1 MVDRSRLASVLADLV
16 SIESINPELVPG
28 GSGERRIAR
37 YVSDFLTRAG
47 LDSEVVEVG
56 AGRFNAVGV
65 LRGKGGGPRLMFN
78 GHVDTVG
85 VAGME
90 APFSARV
97 EDGRLYGRGA
107 QDMKGGV
114 AAVLVAVE
122 TLAREGPLD
131 GDIVVAAVADEEYVS
146 AGTRALLGAGV
157 TADAAI
163 VTEPTGLQV
172 VTAHKGFAWAEVETE
187 GRAAHG
193 SRPEEGLDA
202 IAFMGRV
209 LGEIEKL
216 QARLSSGPAH
226 PQLGHG
232 SVHASLIVGGQELS
246 SYPAKCRL
254 RLERRLLPGEDSST
268 LDRELREILSRLSSQ
283 DSQLH
288 ATHTLGYS
296 ALALE
301 TTEDAPIARTLAAC
315 AGRLVGG
322 PGKFGGQS
330 FWTDAALLS
339 QAGIPAVLFGPGGA
353 GLHSTVEYVRLD
365 DVALCAETLVECAK
379 VFCGQPK

>member
-37 YVSDFLTRAG
+37 YVADFLTGAG

-97 EDGRLYGRGA
+97 EDGRLYRRGA
-107 QDMKGGV
+107 QDMQGGV

-131 GDIVVAAVADEEYVS
+131 GDIVVAAVAGEEDVS
-146 AGTRALLGAGV
+146 AGTRALLRAGV

-172 VTAHKGFAWAEVETE
+172 VTAHKGFAWAEVETRSE
-187 GRAAHG
+187 
-193 SRPEEGLDA
+193 
-202 IAFMGRV
+202 
-209 LGEIEKL
+209 
-216 QARLSSGPAH
+216 
-226 PQLGHG
+226 
-232 SVHASLIVGGQELS
+232 
-246 SYPAKCRL
+246 
-254 RLERRLLPGEDSST
+254 ERR
-268 LDRELREILSRLSSQ
+268 
-283 DSQLH
+283 
-288 ATHTLGYS
+288 
-296 ALALE
+296 
-301 TTEDAPIARTLAAC
+301 
-315 AGRLVGG
+315 VG
-322 PGKFGGQS
+322 K
-330 FWTDAALLS
+330 
-339 QAGIPAVLFGPGGA
+339 
-353 GLHSTVEYVRLD
+353 ERR
-365 DVALCAETLVECAK
+365 
-379 VFCGQPK
+379 